1 MDRRAVVEG
10 HQMIASALADRCGW
24 LRGEELVV
32 LGWHNIES
40 TWRYPAPAGS
50 GLRGFVSQMRALR
63 SMTNVVPLETAFAD
77 LRAGRRLPHRAV
89 ALTFDDGYR
98 DNLELAVPVLR
109 DLGLPAMFYLV
120 PGILDGDVTPWW
132 ERVGWAFAQATVERA
147 ELAGVPLDLTTDGA
161 RAASLE
167 RAESVLKARDEAGRR
182 EGVAELVEALA
193 PKGGGPA
200 GDLFM
205 DWDDAK
211 RLVGSGAAVG
221 SHTMRHSILAR
232 ERGPAQL
239 EDLKESKRRLESD
252 LQTPVGS
259 LAYPNGQAADY
270 DATTR
275 AAAGAA
281 GFSNAVTTCGLV
293 TGRGTDPFDVRRR
306 ILAPQDNVAM
316 VMAGLVR
323 GSLRN
328 RSAA

>member
-1 MDRRAVVEG
+1 
-10 HQMIASALADRCGW
+10 MIPSALVDRCGW

-32 LGWHNIES
+32 LGWHNIDS
-40 TWRYPAPAGS
+40 TWRYPAPVGS
-50 GLRGFVSQMRALR
+50 GLRGFVAQLRALR
-63 SMTNVVPLETAFAD
+63 SMTNVVPLESAVAD

-132 ERVGWAFAQATVERA
+132 ERAGWAFARATVERA
-147 ELAGVPLDLTTDGA
+147 VFAGTALDLTTDQA
-161 RAASLE
+161 RTASLE
-167 RAESVLKARDEAGRR
+167 RVEAVLKARDEAGRQ
-182 EGVAELVEALA
+182 EGVAELVAALA
-193 PKGGGPA
+193 PKGDGP
-200 GDLFM
+200 GHVLFM

-232 ERGPAQL
+232 ESGPSQL
-239 EDLKESKRRLESD
+239 DDLQESKRRLESE
-252 LQTPVGS
+252 LQTPIGS
-259 LAYPNGQAADY
+259 LAYPNGQADDY

-275 AAAGAA
+275 AAVGAA
-281 GFSNAVTTCGLV
+281 GFSSAVTTCGLV
-293 TGRGTDPFDVRRR
+293 TARSTDPFDVRRR
-306 ILAPQDNVAM
+306 ILAPQDNVAL

-323 GSLRN
+323 GSLRS

>member
-1 MDRRAVVEG
+1 
-10 HQMIASALADRCGW
+10 MIPSALVDRCGW

-50 GLRGFVSQMRALR
+50 GLRGFTSQMRALR
-63 SMTNVVPLETAFAD
+63 SMTNVVPLESALDD

-98 DNLELAVPVLR
+98 DNLELAAPVLR
-109 DLGLPAMFYLV
+109 SLGLPAMFYLV

-132 ERVGWAFAQATVERA
+132 ERLGWTFAKATVERA
-147 ELAGVPLDLTTDGA
+147 EFAGVPLDLRTDRA

-167 RAESVLKARDEAGRR
+167 RAEAVLKARDEAGRQ
-182 EGVAELVEALA
+182 EGVAELVEALS
-193 PKGGGPA
+193 PRGGESA
-200 GDLFM
+200 RDLFM

-211 RLVGSGAAVG
+211 RLVGSGSAIG

-232 ERGPAQL
+232 ERELSQL
-239 EDLKESKRRLESD
+239 EDLRESKHRLESS
-252 LQTPVGS
+252 LQTPVES
-259 LAYPNGQAADY
+259 LAYPNGQAEDY
-270 DATTR
+270 DATTQ
-275 AAAGAA
+275 AAAGTA
-281 GFSNAVTTCGLV
+281 GFSSAVTTCGLV
-293 TGRGTDPFDVRRR
+293 TGRGTDPFAVQRR
-306 ILAPQDNVAM
+306 ILAPQDNVLM

-323 GSLRN
+323 GSLRD

>member
-1 MDRRAVVEG
+1 MVP
-10 HQMIASALADRCGW
+10 SALVDRCGW

-32 LGWHNIES
+32 LGWHNVES

-50 GLRGFVSQMRALR
+50 GLRGFVRQMRALR
-63 SMTNVVPLETAFAD
+63 SLTNVVPLESAFAD
-77 LRAGRRLPHRAV
+77 LHAGRRLPHRAV
-89 ALTFDDGYR
+89 ALTFDDGYL

-109 DLGLPAMFYLV
+109 DLGLPAVFYLV

-147 ELAGVPLDLTTDGA
+147 EFAGVALDLTTERG
-161 RAASLE
+161 RVESLD
-167 RAESVLKARDEAGRR
+167 RVESALKGRDEAGRQ

-193 PKGGGPA
+193 PKGSGP
-200 GDLFM
+200 GRDLFM

-211 RLVGSGAAVG
+211 RLVGSGAAIG

-232 ERGPAQL
+232 ESGPSQL
-239 EDLKESKRRLESD
+239 ADLEESKRRLEAGV
-252 LQTPVGS
+252 QTPISS
-259 LAYPNGQAADY
+259 LAYPNGQADDY

-275 AAAGAA
+275 AAARTA
-281 GFSNAVTTCGLV
+281 GFSSAVTTCGLV

-316 VMAGLVR
+316 VVAGLVR